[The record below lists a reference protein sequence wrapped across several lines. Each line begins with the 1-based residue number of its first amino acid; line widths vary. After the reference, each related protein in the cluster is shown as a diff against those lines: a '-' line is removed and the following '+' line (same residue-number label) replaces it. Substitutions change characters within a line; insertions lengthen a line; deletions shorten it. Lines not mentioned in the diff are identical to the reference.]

1 MMAYSQ
7 RLSGTDEINAGD
19 SLSIYKQNAGDWRGT
34 AISLLQ
40 AYLQANLTFPTMTG
54 MADFTKQYFAPGIT
68 GFTAVITNGG
78 GNYWLIL
85 TPSMNFAAGAITLP
99 ALANLVDNQEVM
111 VTCSTQITTLTINL
125 NGASA
130 IQNGPASLAAGDFF
144 KLKYDASGLTW
155 YRVG

>member
-1 MMAYSQ
+1 MAYSQ
-7 RLSGTDEINAGD
+7 RLSSTDEINAGD

-54 MADFTKQYFAPGIT
+54 MVDFTKQYFVPSAT
-68 GFTAVITNGG
+68 GFNALITNGG
-78 GNYWLIL
+78 ANYWLVLAPTAI
-85 TPSMNFAAGAITLP
+85 FANGAITLP
-99 ALANLVDNQEVM
+99 AVANLVDNQEVL
-111 VTCSTQITTLTINL
+111 VTSSRAVTALAINL

-130 IQNGPASLAAGDFF
+130 VQGGPTALTSGQFF
-144 KLKYDASGLTW
+144 RLKYDASGLTW

>member
-1 MMAYSQ
+1 MAYSQ
-7 RLSGTDEINAGD
+7 RLSSTDKINAGD
-19 SLSIYKQNAGDWRGT
+19 ILSLYKQTAGDWRGT
-34 AISLLQ
+34 AVSLLQ
-40 AYLQANLTFPTMTG
+40 AYLQANLTFPTG
-54 MADFTKQYFAPGIT
+54 GVVDFTKQYFAPGVT

-85 TPSMNFAAGAITLP
+85 APSMTFAAGAITLP
-99 ALANLVDNQEVM
+99 AVANLVDNQEVM
-111 VTCSTQITTLTINL
+111 VTCSTQVTTLTINL

-130 IQNGPASLAAGDFF
+130 IQNGPVSLAAGDFF

>member
-1 MMAYSQ
+1 MAYSQ

-19 SLSIYKQNAGDWRGT
+19 ILSIYKQNAGDWRGT

-54 MADFTKQYFAPGIT
+54 MVDFTKQYSVPSAT
-68 GFTAVITNGG
+68 GFTSVITNGG
-78 GNYWLIL
+78 GNYWLVL
-85 TPSMNFAAGAITLP
+85 TPTAIFADGAITLP
-99 ALANLVDNQEVM
+99 AVANLVDNQEVM
-111 VTCSTQITTLTINL
+111 VTSSRVVTALTIGI

-130 IQNGPASLAAGDFF
+130 IQGGPTTLAAGGFF
-144 KLKYDASGLTW
+144 KLKYDTSGLTW